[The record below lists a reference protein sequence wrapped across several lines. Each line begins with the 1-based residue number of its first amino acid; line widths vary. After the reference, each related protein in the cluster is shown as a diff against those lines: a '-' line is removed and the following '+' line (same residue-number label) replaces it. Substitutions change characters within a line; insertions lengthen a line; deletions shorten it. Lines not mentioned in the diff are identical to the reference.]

1 MNTWLKKVFCMFSR
15 FFSRVAE
22 TAIGV
27 AADSI
32 SATAIEIVGAL
43 ENSPKMSGVAKRNL
57 AVDKIRKRYPDIQTE
72 AINLAIETAVAIVQ
86 EIIKK

>member
-1 MNTWLKKVFCMFSR
+1 MNFFKKMFGMFSR

-32 SATAIEIVGAL
+32 SATAIEIVGAI
-43 ENSPKMSGVAKRNL
+43 ENSSDMSGVAKRNL
-57 AVDKIRKRYPDIQTE
+57 AVDKIRERYPDIQTA
-72 AINLAIETAVAIVQ
+72 AINLAIETAVAIVK
-86 EIIKK
+86 EILKK